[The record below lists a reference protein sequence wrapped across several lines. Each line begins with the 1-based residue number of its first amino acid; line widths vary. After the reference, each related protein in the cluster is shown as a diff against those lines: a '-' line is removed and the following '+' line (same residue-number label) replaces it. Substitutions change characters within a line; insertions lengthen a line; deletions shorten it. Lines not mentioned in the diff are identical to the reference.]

1 VSEKKNCE
9 KDDGSHSV
17 EHTTNNGLAHFVGM
31 FVEIH
36 IAAVPGCAVPVTG
49 FVNMRRFE
57 STKEWTEIGVEAA
70 MAITK
75 TPTQLQ

>member
-1 VSEKKNCE
+1 
-9 KDDGSHSV
+9 
-17 EHTTNNGLAHFVGM
+17 M